1 MPTPGTQDPFGTLP
15 SGTPIQQVTLSADG
29 IEARVITWGAV
40 LRGLVV
46 RDRAGRSRHVVLGLH
61 TLDDY
66 LAHSR
71 NFSAICG
78 RVVNRIGNAA
88 FTLDGTTYQ
97 LDRNYRDRHTLH
109 GGAGGF
115 SKRAWSIASV
125 APESVT
131 LAIESADGDQGFPGA
146 VSARCTYRV
155 IPPGTLEV
163 VLEATTTA
171 PTPVNLAFHPY
182 FLLDDS
188 PTIDAHR
195 LTVAADFFTPT
206 DSDGIPTG
214 EIRSVTDTPYD
225 FRQGRALR
233 APGHP
238 EPGYDINLVL
248 RTPPGAA
255 EPIRVATV
263 ASGANDFTLTI
274 ETNAVGLQVF
284 DAHTLAVQVPGLH
297 ARNYGARAG
306 LALEPQGFPDA
317 PNQPNFPSV
326 LLHAGERFRQISRFR
341 FA

>member
-1 MPTPGTQDPFGTLP
+1 MQEPFGTLP
-15 SGTPIQQVTLSADG
+15 DGTPIDQVTLSADG
-29 IEARVITWGAV
+29 IEASIITWGAV
-40 LRGLVV
+40 LRDLMV
-46 RDRAGRSRHVVLGLH
+46 RDRGGRPRHVVLGLQ
-61 TLDDY
+61 TLPDY

-78 RVVNRIGNAA
+78 RVVNRISGAA
-88 FTLDGTTYQ
+88 FTLDGTTYRI
-97 LDRNYRDRHTLH
+97 DRNYRDRHTLH

-115 SKRAWSIASV
+115 SKRAWRIAASG
-125 APESVT
+125 SDFVT
-131 LAIESADGDQGFPGA
+131 LRIDSADGDQGFPGA
-146 VSARCTYRV
+146 VTALCTYRLL
-155 IPPGTLEV
+155 PPGTLEV
-163 VLEATTTA
+163 ILEATTTL

-182 FLLDDS
+182 FVLDDA

-206 DSDGIPTG
+206 DRDGIPTG
-214 EIRSVTDTPYD
+214 EVRSVTDTPYD

-233 APGHP
+233 ASGHP

-255 EPIRVATV
+255 EPVPVATV
-263 ASGANDFTLTI
+263 ESGSGDFTLAI

-284 DAHTLAVQVPGLH
+284 DAHTLALAVPGLH
-297 ARNYGARAG
+297 GRAYGPRAG

-317 PNQPNFPSV
+317 PNRPHFPTVV
-326 LLHAGERFRQISRFR
+326 LRPGQAFRQESRFR

>member
-1 MPTPGTQDPFGTLP
+1 MPAPGTRETFDTLP
-15 SGTPIQQVTLSADG
+15 DGTPIEQAVIAVDG
-29 IEARVITWGAV
+29 IEARVITWGAA

-46 RDRAGRSRHVVLGLH
+46 RDRAGRSRHVMLGLH

-66 LAHSR
+66 LNHSR
-71 NFSAICG
+71 NFGAICG

-88 FTLDGTTYQ
+88 FTLDGTTYH

-115 SKRAWSIASV
+115 SKRTWSIAAL
-125 APESVT
+125 APDHVT
-131 LAIESADGDQGFPGA
+131 LAIDSPDGDQGFPGA
-146 VSARCTYRV
+146 VSAQCTYRL

-171 PTPVNLAFHPY
+171 PTPLNLAFHPY
-182 FLLDDS
+182 FVLDDS

-214 EIRSVTDTPYD
+214 EIRDVTGTPYD

-233 APGHP
+233 EAGHP

-248 RTPPGAA
+248 RTPPGTAV
-255 EPIRVATV
+255 PVRVATLE
-263 ASGANDFTLTI
+263 SGAKDLTLTI

-297 ARNYGARAG
+297 GRNYGARAG

-317 PNQPNFPSV
+317 PNKPNFPSV
-326 LLHAGERFRQISRFR
+326 TLRPGENFRQVSRFS
-341 FA
+341 FS